1 MIPDSFIKQQKIKNS
16 IKALACNFLDFDD
29 RRLTEDSKHIKI
41 LFRPNQVSKLDND
54 PSLTQLSSLQEY
66 LRTIHKRNEIDD
78 VTYRNI
84 RPQSTRPARAHGL
97 PKTHKP
103 FDYLPSFRPIID
115 TTGTAYQPLAKYL
128 SSLLNPLTH
137 NEFKLKDSFDAVS
150 RILNIPTHLFSQGYR
165 LVSFDVSS
173 LFTNIP
179 LRKTVN
185 IILDRIYKDKRITT
199 SLNKRTLKKLLL
211 DSCTKTPFSLNDQL
225 YRQIDGVSMGSPLG
239 PTLADILMTAF
250 EDEIVRPLL
259 SSNVIK
265 FYSRY
270 VDDTLVLIKP
280 CDIPN
285 VLKKF
290 NSFHPLIKFTHE
302 EFTDNNDVHFLDIK
316 ITSTGTTIYR
326 KSTHTGQ
333 YIHLSSFTPWCRK
346 TAWLRALV
354 HRAHKI
360 CSNID
365 LLKKELQRIAEF
377 ASWNGYPRHMTNKL
391 INAFSPPPLNH
402 DTAPDNN
409 NTENEN
415 TNPNPPTIW
424 IHLPFIGKRG
434 SSLIRSCTNKISR
447 LLIARPTFITI
458 YDTTNSN
465 TYLNL
470 KDRTDKELQSSVVYK
485 FSCPGCQLS
494 YIGKTDR
501 CLRTRIKEHSSDK
514 NSEVHRNIMSCE
526 HFQYYQTLLN
536 LPNTLLAQF
545 DPHTTEAIIYQ
556 NCVILDK
563 SRHWSLL
570 LYKESLHIHRQK
582 PELNHG
588 TRASKELVIFN

>member
-1 MIPDSFIKQQKIKNS
+1 M
-16 IKALACNFLDFDD
+16 
-29 RRLTEDSKHIKI
+29 
-41 LFRPNQVSKLDND
+41 
-54 PSLTQLSSLQEY
+54 
-66 LRTIHKRNEIDD
+66 
-78 VTYRNI
+78 
-84 RPQSTRPARAHGL
+84 
-97 PKTHKP
+97 
-103 FDYLPSFRPIID
+103 
-115 TTGTAYQPLAKYL
+115 
-128 SSLLNPLTH
+128 
-137 NEFKLKDSFDAVS
+137 
-150 RILNIPTHLFSQGYR
+150 
-165 LVSFDVSS
+165 
-173 LFTNIP
+173 
-179 LRKTVN
+179 N

-415 TNPNPPTIW
+415 TNPKPPTIW

-470 KDRTDKELQSSVVYK
+470 KD
-485 FSCPGCQLS
+485 
-494 YIGKTDR
+494 
-501 CLRTRIKEHSSDK
+501 K
-514 NSEVHRNIMSCE
+514 NSEVHKHIMSCE

-545 DPHTTEAIIYQ
+545 DPHTTEAIIYR